1 MKSRVLRDSA
11 VRVNLIS
18 VAFAGV
24 SLLVGCS
31 GGGSSGSASSIK
43 GEAWTAP
50 TTYRFESLD
59 KRSAPKI
66 EAVFQSRKVLYRR
79 TGEDPL
85 AYEIKG
91 LRDPMQIARL
101 NREIADASGQ
111 PFETATMNFGGLD
124 PSATA
129 YANIDIK
136 VTPGAEAFVADGA
149 ANGSSPWRRVF
160 VDKNGSWKGL
170 INSRGMVQK
179 QGGWLYV
186 AATKDNLTRYS
197 RVNVTTRTSEALSF
211 TRFKDSNL
219 PVPGVAGKGKVETAE
234 TTTDKAGFKWPWE

>member
-1 MKSRVLRDSA
+1 MKSMVVA
-11 VRVNLIS
+11 V
-18 VAFAGV
+18 
-24 SLLVGCS
+24 LLVGLSALGGCS
-31 GGGSSGSASSIK
+31 SGGSSSSSTRTS
-43 GEAWTAP
+43 EAWTAP
-50 TTYRFESLD
+50 TTFRFESLD

-91 LRDPMQIARL
+91 LRDPVQIARL
-101 NREIADASGQ
+101 NRELSDATGQ

-136 VTPGAEAFVADGA
+136 VTPGAEAFVADGPA
-149 ANGSSPWRRVF
+149 SGATAWRRIF

-170 INSRGMVQK
+170 VNSRGMVAK

-186 AATKDNLTRYS
+186 AANKDNLTRYS
-197 RVNVTTRTSEALSF
+197 RVNVTTRKAEALSYVQ
-211 TRFKDSNL
+211 FKTSNL
-219 PVPGVAGKGKVETAE
+219 PIPGVPGKGKVETAE
-234 TTTDKAGFKWPWE
+234 ATEKSGFKWPWE